1 MSMNEKD
8 LRIKEEILKTA
19 VEGWLEQQN
28 PFSDIVFKESL
39 IDEVLERVGD
49 DVEKNDVEYVW
60 KLMTEDG
67 YFRKRGRSRR
77 ITAKEIDEAEKMG
90 INTPLNPE
98 VQEEILQALAE
109 AERADVS
116 HPEVSRDDLIQSLDY
131 DEEEIDYNLYYCRS
145 KGWVDVGV
153 YISNNP
159 WEHAEITRFGR
170 DIIPA

>member
-1 MSMNEKD
+1 MNEND

-19 VEGWLEQQN
+19 VEEWLEQRN
-28 PFSDIVFKESL
+28 PFSDTVFMEA
-39 IDEVLERVGD
+39 IMDEVLERMAD
-49 DVEKNDVEYVW
+49 NVERNDVEYVW

-77 ITAKEIDEAEKMG
+77 ITAKEIDEAQELG
-90 INTPLNPE
+90 IDTPLNPD
-98 VQEEILQALAE
+98 VQEAILQVLAE
-109 AERADVS
+109 VERADVS
-116 HPEVSRDDLIQSLDY
+116 HPEVSRDDLIQRLDY
-131 DEEEIDYNLYYCRS
+131 DETEIDYNLFYCRS
-145 KGWVDVGV
+145 KGWADVGV